1 MHLFLTYTIFGLV
14 LGGVYAIAASGLVLT
29 YNTSGIFNFAH
40 GAEAMLGAFVYWEVR
55 YGWGVPAPLALII
68 VLGLFGPAMGGV
80 LYLLIMRGLRD
91 TAEVTKVVVTVA
103 LMLGMLYL
111 SEWFWNPQTDRTVVP
126 FFGITSQVKI
136 LGAEVTTHE
145 IIALACAVV
154 IGLGLRVFFY
164 RLRIGVAMR
173 GAVDD
178 PGLLQLNGHSPE
190 RVAALSWAMGSFL
203 AVLAGV
209 LLTPISGGALQANS
223 LTLLV
228 IDAFAAAVFGR
239 LRSIPRTFLGALVLG
254 LAASY
259 VLAYFPKTWQ
269 WASNFRVSLPMIVLF
284 VVLIVLPQDRL
295 RGATV
300 ARTRERAHLPSVRSA
315 LIAGAGLVV
324 AVVLLRQLMNDS
336 DITTLTLGMTF
347 ATIAL
352 SLTLLTGY
360 AGEMNLAAVS
370 FGAIATMISFH
381 IGITGHGLAART
393 TLWGVLVGTLI
404 TALVGAVVSLPALR
418 LRGLYLGLA
427 TMAFGVFLTDMVLMD
442 SNPHKL
448 PLFHTKFSL
457 FSAGA
462 GINSL
467 VIPPLKVG
475 PLDLHDGTTF
485 LVTSAVVF
493 ALIGIGLVALRNSSY
508 GRRLTAMKDSPAAS
522 ATLGQSL
529 LRLKLSVF
537 MLSAGIAG
545 LGGVLMSMALGSV
558 TPDNFSIFLSLSLL
572 MLTVVAGI
580 SYVSGALMGGLLSGV
595 GFGLIVTT
603 FHNLASSHGSV
614 HGLFSFLASFAT
626 VSPALIGIG
635 VGRNPSGSLH
645 DIIESYRSLRERRS
659 VLAGGMAVEVLLY
672 VLCLTKVLGHWWFA
686 ILTSVLIMLL
696 PLVGQV
702 TDPVARRQRGEEVP
716 LEMAGIDSPYTEELR
731 TALDRAL
738 GIEEL
743 TPTGARR
750 RPGGGSDTAIG
761 NGSVGPDANGDGR
774 QASPLSAG
782 VGDAG
787 A

>member
-40 GAEAMLGAFVYWEVR
+40 GAEAMLGAFLYWEVR
-55 YGWGVPAPLALII
+55 YGWGVPAPLALLL
-68 VLGLFGPAMGGV
+68 VLGIFGPLLGGV
-80 LYLLIMRGLRD
+80 LYLVIMRGLRD

-111 SEWFWNPQTDRTVVP
+111 SEWFWNPQKDRTDLP
-126 FFGITSQVKI
+126 FFGLTSQVKI

-145 IIALACAVV
+145 IIALACALL
-154 IGLGLRVFFY
+154 IGLGLRIFFY
-164 RLRIGVAMR
+164 RFRIGVAMR

-203 AVLAGV
+203 AVLAGI
-209 LLTPISGGALQANS
+209 LLTPISGGALQANA

-254 LAASY
+254 LGANY
-259 VLAYFPKTWQ
+259 ELAYFPKTWQ
-269 WASNFRVSLPMIVLF
+269 WASNFRVALPTIVLF
-284 VVLIVLPQDRL
+284 FVLIVLPQDRL
-295 RGATV
+295 RGAAV
-300 ARTRERAHLPSVRSA
+300 ARTRERARVPGLRTA
-315 LIAGAGLVV
+315 LIAAVALVV
-324 AVVLLRQLMNDS
+324 VMILLRLLMNDS
-336 DITTLTLGMTF
+336 DITTLTVGMTF
-347 ATIAL
+347 AIIAL

-370 FGAIATMISFH
+370 FGAIATMVAFH
-381 IGITGHGLAART
+381 IGITGHGLAARMT
-393 TLWGVLVGTLI
+393 VWGVLVGVAV
-404 TALVGAVVSLPALR
+404 TAVVGAVVSLPALR

-442 SNPHKL
+442 SNLHKI
-448 PLFHTKFSL
+448 PLIHTRFSL

-467 VIPPLKVG
+467 VIPPLKIG
-475 PLDLHDGTTF
+475 PLDLGDGTTF
-485 LVTSAVVF
+485 LMTTTVVF
-493 ALIGIGLVALRNSSY
+493 AAIGIGLVALRNSSY

-537 MLSAGIAG
+537 MLSAAIAG
-545 LGGVLMSMALGSV
+545 LGGVFMSMALGSV

-580 SYVSGALMGGLLSGV
+580 SYVSGALMGGLLSGI
-595 GFGLIVTT
+595 GFALIVTT
-603 FHNLASSHGSV
+603 FHNLSSAHGSV

-635 VGRNPSGSLH
+635 VGRSPSGSIH
-645 DIIESYRSLRERRS
+645 DIIASYSALKGRRN
-659 VLAGGMAVEVLLY
+659 VLVGGAAVEVLIYALSLAG
-672 VLCLTKVLGHWWFA
+672 VVGHWWFA
-686 ILTSVLIMLL
+686 ILTSILVMVL
-696 PLVGQV
+696 PLAGRM
-702 TDPVARRQRGEEVP
+702 TDPTVRQQQAAEVP
-716 LEMAGIDSPYTEELR
+716 LELAGIDTPYDDDLR
-731 TALDRAL
+731 LTLDRAL

-743 TPTGARR
+743 APAPAQRR
-750 RPGGGSDTAIG
+750 RTT
-761 NGSVGPDANGDGR
+761 
-774 QASPLSAG
+774 AG

-787 A
+787 S